1 MPNAQA
7 LWRFLSNERITPADL
22 AERLR
27 AVALTESANG
37 CDRSA
42 VCVHDGSRIN
52 YPPHTGKRDRVPMT
66 HATDVGDALQSSL
79 PLSDRD
85 GLPWVAPVRNRVTAA
100 GGWPSR
106 AATIQAP
113 LPPLDELTERLEWL
127 ENQGLTKPLVP
138 TVDREADSV
147 APLRRGSQHDGPWW
161 VRAKEGARV
170 RDEGVDRKLR
180 EVAAGLT
187 FHRAQPVTC
196 QGQRVQPWR
205 ASAEVVLARKAAPS
219 GRDAGG
225 KRLKP
230 EAFEPCTSG
239 GWSAASTTPQAA
251 RWHTGIG

>member
-22 AERLR
+22 AGRLR

-52 YPPHTGKRDRVPMT
+52 YPTHTGKRDRVPMT
-66 HATDVGDALQSSL
+66 HATDVGDALQSRL

-127 ENQGLTKPLVP
+127 ENQGLTKPLAP

-147 APLRRGSQHDGPWW
+147 APLRRGSRHDGPWW

-170 RDEGVDRKLR
+170 RDVGVDRKLR
-180 EVAAGLT
+180 EA
-187 FHRAQPVTC
+187 
-196 QGQRVQPWR
+196 
-205 ASAEVVLARKAAPS
+205 VLARKATPS